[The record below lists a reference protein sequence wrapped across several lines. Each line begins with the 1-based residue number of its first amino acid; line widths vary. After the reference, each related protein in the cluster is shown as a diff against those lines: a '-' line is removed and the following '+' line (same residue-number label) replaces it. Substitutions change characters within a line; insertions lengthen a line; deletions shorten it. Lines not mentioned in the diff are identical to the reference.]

1 MERRFA
7 VHAGGDPQALI
18 GRNPRRRAWTL
29 AIALVCIAS
38 SAGAAP
44 KRRDAKAAFDR
55 GLAAYKKGSFEAASK
70 ALGKSFA
77 LERDVDTLFA
87 WAQSERQLERCDK
100 AIDLYEKLLGFDLP
114 PANREAVELKR
125 TECRTII
132 AQQKPAGE
140 PPTGTPTAEPPGD
153 APTGDPPG
161 DAPTGEPPMGE
172 SPAGEPP
179 PGADP
184 MAASPA
190 LQPVT
195 DTPPAARAWYRD
207 PIALGLV
214 GTGVIAT
221 GAGAGLLISAR
232 SLDQGI
238 GDKSKTPTY
247 EDAQKHVDQAKSRG
261 NLGLITAGVG
271 GALVIGGVVWIVTH
285 RGGTEQ
291 HMVTGWLAPGG
302 GGLAVAGGF

>member
-18 GRNPRRRAWTL
+18 GRNPRRRAWML
-29 AIALVCIAS
+29 ALALVCVAS
-38 SAGAAP
+38 SAAAAP

-132 AQQKPAGE
+132 AQQKPEGEPPTGAPAGE
-140 PPTGTPTAEPPGD
+140 PPTREPPLD
-153 APTGDPPG
+153 APAEEQSTQEPS
-161 DAPTGEPPMGE
+161 TEEPPSGADAMAD
-172 SPAGEPP
+172 SPAR
-179 PGADP
+179 
-184 MAASPA
+184 
-190 LQPVT
+190 QPVT
-195 DTPPAARAWYRD
+195 DTPAAARAWYKD

-232 SLDQGI
+232 SLDSALASRIEGATSYMEAQGF
-238 GDKSKTPTY
+238 S
-247 EDAQKHVDQAKSRG
+247 DQVKSRR
-261 NLGLITAGVG
+261 NLGVITAGVG
-271 GALVIGGVVWIVTH
+271 GALVIGGVVWIMTH